1 MTGGKAVMKKLGF
14 GLMRLPLTNEEDQ
27 TSINQELLNQMVDY
41 FLAQGFTYFDTAYRY
56 HKGLSELATRKALV
70 ERHPRES
77 YQLADKMPTFF
88 VTKHEDYERFFNEQ
102 LEKCGVS
109 YFDYY
114 LLHTLG
120 VKNYANT
127 LEHGGFEFIDKM
139 KKEGKIRHA
148 GFSFHDKAEVLD
160 RILTEHPEME
170 FVQLQINYI
179 DWEHETIESRKCYEL
194 AVKHQKPI
202 IVMEPVKGG
211 ALANVPE
218 EAEKL
223 FKAYHPE
230 MSVASWAVRFAASLD
245 HVFMVLSGMSDL
257 EQMVDNISYMQD
269 IVPLN
274 EDEKAIIDQAA
285 QIINS
290 SIAIPCTACG
300 YCVEGCPQKIAI
312 PDYFALYNN
321 VKRFRL
327 VPAHRTYYSNFI
339 ENYGKAG
346 DCIGCKQ
353 CEEHCPQHLKIV
365 ENLQEVSR
373 IFDR

>member
-1 MTGGKAVMKKLGF
+1 MKKLGF

-102 LEKCGVS
+102 LEKCGVI

-194 AVKHQKPI
+194 AVKHQNRLSSWNRSKAAPWPMSRKKRKSYLRPI
-202 IVMEPVKGG
+202 IP
-211 ALANVPE
+211 
-218 EAEKL
+218 
-223 FKAYHPE
+223 
-230 MSVASWAVRFAASLD
+230 R
-245 HVFMVLSGMSDL
+245 
-257 EQMVDNISYMQD
+257 
-269 IVPLN
+269 
-274 EDEKAIIDQAA
+274 
-285 QIINS
+285 
-290 SIAIPCTACG
+290 
-300 YCVEGCPQKIAI
+300 
-312 PDYFALYNN
+312 
-321 VKRFRL
+321 
-327 VPAHRTYYSNFI
+327 
-339 ENYGKAG
+339 
-346 DCIGCKQ
+346 
-353 CEEHCPQHLKIV
+353 
-365 ENLQEVSR
+365 
-373 IFDR
+373 